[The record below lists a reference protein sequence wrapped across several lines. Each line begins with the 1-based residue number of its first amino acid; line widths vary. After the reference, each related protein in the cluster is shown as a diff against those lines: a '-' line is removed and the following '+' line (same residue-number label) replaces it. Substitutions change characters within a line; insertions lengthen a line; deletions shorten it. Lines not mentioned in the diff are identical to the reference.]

1 MENKSLSLKILHDN
15 FRKEN
20 EVLTKEIKSNI
31 IEAKELEAIK
41 INIFNL
47 KNENYELGE
56 EMVKAN
62 NEVKT
67 IKAEIIFLCSFLSDL
82 PVYDIASGG

>member
-1 MENKSLSLKILHDN
+1 MENKRLSLKILHDN

-41 INIFNL
+41 MNTIKL
-47 KNENYELGE
+47 KHENHELRE
-56 EMVKAN
+56 EMVKAK

-67 IKAEIIFLCSFLSDL
+67 R
-82 PVYDIASGG
+82 